1 MVANKKSR
9 ETEEKKGRV
18 KVGKLKATKELSAED
33 AKKVKGGYKAGIG
46 DTKFIVFKM
55 SDVP

>member
-33 AKKVKGGYKAGIG
+33 AKKVKGGN
-46 DTKFIVFKM
+46 IVGADKNKYM
-55 SDVP
+55 VVKLSEVT